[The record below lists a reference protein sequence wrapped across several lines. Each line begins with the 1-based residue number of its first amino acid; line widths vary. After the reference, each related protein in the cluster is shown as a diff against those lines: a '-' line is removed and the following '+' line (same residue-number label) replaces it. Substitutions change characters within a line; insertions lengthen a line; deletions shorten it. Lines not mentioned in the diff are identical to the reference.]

1 MSRPGGP
8 GAIPP
13 APAAAGREPVV
24 VRRGALDDAGSI
36 ARAHVRAHR
45 WVLVTDAT
53 VGPLYAERVQRS
65 FGDARV
71 DVLTIPPGEA
81 HKTRETW
88 ASLSDRMLVL
98 GVGRDGA
105 VLALGGGVVGDL
117 AGFVAAT
124 YMRGIPVVQLPTT
137 LLAMIDAAIGGKTGV
152 DTPAGKNLVGAVH
165 PPAAVIEDPAVLGT
179 LPTAQLRAGL
189 AEALKH
195 GVIADE
201 RYFEETLAALPALLA
216 PGGTDGDAA
225 ESLVRRSVEIKQW
238 VVARDERESG
248 VRKILNFGHTI
259 GHAVELLSGYSLLHG
274 EAVAIGMALEA
285 KIAERMG
292 IAADGTAA
300 RVRDALARSGLPTR
314 LPDAMGADA
323 VLEATR
329 SDKKARAG
337 AVEYAL
343 PARVGAMAG
352 EERGWSL
359 AVPDDVVRQA
369 LG

>member
-1 MSRPGGP
+1 MTPRSGDP
-8 GAIPP
+8 GAPG
-13 APAAAGREPVV
+13 AATVAVEPVV
-24 VRRGALDDAGSI
+24 VRRGALDDVGTI
-36 ARAHVRAHR
+36 AREHVRAHR

-53 VGPLYAERVQRS
+53 VGPLYAAQVQRS

-71 DVLTIPPGEA
+71 DVLTVPPGEA

-88 ASLSDRMLVL
+88 AALSDRMLAL
-98 GVGRDGA
+98 GIGRDGA

-152 DTPAGKNLVGAVH
+152 DTPAGKNLVGAFH
-165 PPAAVIEDPAVLGT
+165 RPAAVIEDPAVLRT
-179 LPTAQLRAGL
+179 LPPAQLRAGL

-195 GVIADE
+195 GVVADA
-201 RYFEETLAALPALLA
+201 RYFEATQAALPELLA
-216 PGGTDGDAA
+216 PGGTEGAA
-225 ESLVRRSVEIKQW
+225 SEALVRRSVEIKQS
-238 VVARDERESG
+238 VVARDEREAG
-248 VRKILNFGHTI
+248 VRRILNFGHTI
-259 GHAVELLSGYSLLHG
+259 GHAVELLSGYALLHG

-285 KIAERMG
+285 RLAEAMQVAER
-292 IAADGTAA
+292 GTAE
-300 RVRDALARSGLPTR
+300 RVRDALARAGLPTS
-314 LPDAMGADA
+314 LPEAMHADA

-329 SDKKARAG
+329 ADKKARAG

-343 PARVGAMAG
+343 PARVGAMACA
-352 EERGWSL
+352 ERGWSI
-359 AVPDDVVRQA
+359 AVPDALVRQA